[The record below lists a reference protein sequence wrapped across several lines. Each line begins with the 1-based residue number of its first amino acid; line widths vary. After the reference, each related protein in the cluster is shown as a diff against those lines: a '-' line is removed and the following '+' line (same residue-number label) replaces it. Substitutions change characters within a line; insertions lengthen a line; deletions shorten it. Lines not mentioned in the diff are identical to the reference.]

1 VQRQPSITA
10 DSQGLGDRCSVT
22 ERNRNAHHGALVR
35 CRVQP
40 VIDKADKTLGFTTA
54 AEGVDA
60 ILGHYLCAM
69 LGALA
74 DGTWGRLK
82 ACWNEEC
89 RRAFY
94 DRSRNHAGTWCE
106 MACGSVHKM
115 RRLSPSRDPSAVAI
129 DRTPGSSQASR
140 LPPAVSKTRS
150 AGPSAELT
158 SPAPW
163 WRASWTAKFRASR
176 ARSSETWASY
186 WAGSSERHPTA
197 HAVAARAVA
206 DKKAHRHRRTHR
218 AAEGSSNRA

>member
-1 VQRQPSITA
+1 
-10 DSQGLGDRCSVT
+10 
-22 ERNRNAHHGALVR
+22 
-35 CRVQP
+35 VQP

-106 MACGSVHKM
+106 MATCGSVHKM
-115 RRLSPSRDPSAVAI
+115 RRH
-129 DRTPGSSQASR
+129 
-140 LPPAVSKTRS
+140 
-150 AGPSAELT
+150 
-158 SPAPW
+158 
-163 WRASWTAKFRASR
+163 R
-176 ARSSETWASY
+176 AR
-186 WAGSSERHPTA
+186 
-197 HAVAARAVA
+197 
-206 DKKAHRHRRTHR
+206 KR
-218 AAEGSSNRA
+218 AASAPRATRRR